1 MLTKSIWQN
10 GIHHFESSVCLVNKK
25 YWKALTDKLDKYETI
40 CNATLSRTDKD
51 FMSIK
56 KQNVSI

>member
-25 YWKALTDKLDKYETI
+25 YWKALTEKLDKYETI
-40 CNATLSRTDKD
+40 FNATLSRADKD
-51 FMSIK
+51 FSEY
-56 KQNVSI
+56 